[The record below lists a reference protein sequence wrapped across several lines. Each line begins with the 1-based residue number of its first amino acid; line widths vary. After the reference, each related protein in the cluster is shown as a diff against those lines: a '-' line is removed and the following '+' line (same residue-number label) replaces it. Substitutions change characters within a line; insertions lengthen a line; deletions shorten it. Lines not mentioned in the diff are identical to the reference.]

1 MNFSVLISIYSEV
14 DSQQLDFALDSILT
28 QFLIPKQVVIVL
40 DGPVPEHLI
49 DSLNCFKSQSFTE
62 LTLIKLEK
70 NFGLGIALAEG
81 LKYCKYDLVARM
93 DADDISEPNRFQ
105 KQIEFMIQN
114 PGISVL
120 GTNVREFVKEIGDL
134 NISKQVPLNHKAIFK
149 FSKYRNPINHP
160 SVVFRKKH
168 VLEAGSYQHMPFF
181 EDYFLWVRM
190 LKLGYQFQNLE
201 ENLLNFRIGNSMV
214 GRRHGFRYFT
224 YEYRFLSAIRSL
236 NYITR
241 TEYIVN
247 IILKLPLRVLPIG
260 LLKLA
265 YRTILR

>member
-1 MNFSVLISIYSEV
+1 LLSVFDNSHYHHFNL
-14 DSQQLDFALDSILT
+14 ALKSLNNQILLPT
-28 QFLIPKQVVIVL
+28 ELVIVL
-40 DGPVPEHLI
+40 DGPVNFEIIKVI
-49 DSLNCFKSQSFTE
+49 DEFKLHSKIEITIVELSQNS
-62 LTLIKLEK
+62 
-70 NFGLGIALAEG
+70 GLGIALAEG
-81 LKYCKYDLVARM
+81 LKYCKYDIVARM
-93 DADDISEPNRFQ
+93 DADDIAEPNRFQ
-105 KQIEFMIQN
+105 KQIEFMTN
-114 PGISVL
+114 YSGISVL

-214 GRRHGFRYFT
+214 GRRHGFRYFK
-224 YEYRFLSAIRSL
+224 YEFRFLSAIRSL

-247 IILKLPLRVLPIG
+247 VILRLPLRVLPIG